1 MDKSTVIIIGGGQ
14 IGSRH
19 LQSIV
24 QSPDAMSVFVVD
36 PSPDAL
42 RRAQARVAEV
52 IPAESKV
59 KVVFT
64 QQLDDRIRSCDI
76 AIIATSSD
84 VRRSVIEHLLSRVDV
99 RYMIVEKVA
108 FQSDYDFE
116 CVSRLLNEKGTTAWV
131 NCPRREW
138 ALYQDLRTKLPQSSP
153 FECHVSGSNWGLACN
168 AIHFLDLL
176 AYLTQ
181 DTRMTVS
188 TADLDTEP
196 FPSKRKGFLEFSGT
210 LRAQTDAH
218 KLTLTCYR
226 GGDAPILVQLHG
238 ENFRYIIRENEGR
251 LWSSHSEDQWRWQ
264 ELNFFAPYQSQLTI
278 QVVQS
283 IFATGQCSL
292 TSFAESQRLHRPL
305 LDAFLRH
312 LQEQTGRELVRCP
325 IT

>member
-1 MDKSTVIIIGGGQ
+1 
-14 IGSRH
+14 
-19 LQSIV
+19 
-24 QSPDAMSVFVVD
+24 MSVFVVD

-42 RRAQARVAEV
+42 RRAQARLAEI
-52 IPAESKV
+52 IPTESKV
-59 KVVFT
+59 KVAFT
-64 QQLDDRIRSCDI
+64 HELDDRVRSCDI

-84 VRRSVIEHLLSRVDV
+84 VRRTVIEQLLSRVDV

-108 FQSDYDFE
+108 FQSNEDFE
-116 CVSRLLNEKGTTAWV
+116 CVSRLLSKKGVTAWV

-138 ALYQDLRTKLPQSSP
+138 PLYQNLRAKLSASSR

-168 AIHFLDLL
+168 TIHFLDLL

-188 TADLDTEP
+188 TAELDRDP

-218 KLTLTCYR
+218 RLTLTSYR

-238 ENFRYIIRENEGR
+238 ENFRYIIRESEGR
-251 LWSSHSEDQWRWQ
+251 LWSSQSKDQWQWK
-264 ELNFFAPYQSQLTI
+264 EVEFSAPFQSQLTL

-283 IFATGQCSL
+283 ILATGQCSL

-312 LQEQTGRELVRCP
+312 LREQTGRELVRCP